1 MEINIKL
8 VEEENSKVSNKAI
21 GKIVTRKMTSP
32 QNLYKIVYL
41 IVNGCLLR
49 DK

>member
-8 VEEENSKVSNKAI
+8 VEEDNSKVSNKAI
-21 GKIVTRKMTSP
+21 GKLLLGNDQCVKF
-32 QNLYKIVYL
+32 YKIVYL
-41 IVNGCLLR
+41 IVIGCLLR